1 MSVVHHMN
9 KAQLPK
15 HFTAAGKSDVIHLI
29 VVGWALL
36 FQFFAG
42 DHIVHIRWFTQILF
56 HACED
61 I

>member
-1 MSVVHHMN
+1 MAVLHHMN

-15 HFTAAGKSDVIHLI
+15 HVTAAGKLDVIHLI

-42 DHIVHIRWFTQILF
+42 DHIVHIGWLT
-56 HACED
+56 
-61 I
+61 